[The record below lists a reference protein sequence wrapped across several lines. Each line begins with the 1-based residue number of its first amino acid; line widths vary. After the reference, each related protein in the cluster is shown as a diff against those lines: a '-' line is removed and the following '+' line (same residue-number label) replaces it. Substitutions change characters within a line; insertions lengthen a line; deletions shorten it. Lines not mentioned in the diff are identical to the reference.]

1 MKIINLALIHL
12 KRMIKDMKML
22 GGMLIMPVVVI
33 TGTYFIFVKGSD
45 GGGVEVA
52 FNIKDKGDYAN
63 ILMEKLD
70 VNKSSIYHNYED
82 KALESL
88 KNNDVVAV
96 YVIPEDFT
104 EKIKEGKKT
113 IIEAY
118 KREEGNGTFVIE
130 GRLNEEINE
139 MIKNRI
145 YLKEGVIGG
154 EQELSKSTITTV
166 MEKEDK
172 IDDGLF
178 YTVLLIIN
186 FIIFSASSIGQEII
200 LLKKEKILSRA
211 ISTANKGWEIIGSL
225 YLAMFLLQ
233 VGIYTTVILAEKFII
248 GYSFENLHIVLIN
261 IILISLYSLSLGILA
276 TRVFENEGIAS
287 LTITLV
293 GVTSA
298 FLNVA
303 GFSLHSEKTSWI
315 INNLSKF
322 TPQYWAFDSIMNGV
336 IFPNSMIIILMSL
349 VLFTAGNIKL
359 NNFVNR

>member
-1 MKIINLALIHL
+1 MKIITLALIHL
-12 KRMIKDMKML
+12 KRMVKDMKML
-22 GGMLIMPVVVI
+22 GIMLIMPLVVI
-33 TGTYFIFVKGSD
+33 TGTYFILVKGSGESGID
-45 GGGVEVA
+45 VA

-63 ILMEKLD
+63 ILMEELN
-70 VNKSSIYHNYED
+70 VSKSVYYNDED

-96 YVIPEDFT
+96 YVITEDFT
-104 EKIKEGKKT
+104 EKIKEGKKP

-118 KREEGNGTFVIE
+118 KREEGNGTSVIE
-130 GRLNEEINE
+130 GRLNEEINK

-145 YLKEGVIGG
+145 FLKEGVMEEG
-154 EQELSKSTITTV
+154 QELNKSSITTV

-172 IDDGLF
+172 IDDELF

-186 FIIFSASSIGQEII
+186 LIIFSASSMGQELIF
-200 LLKKEKILSRA
+200 LKKERILSRA
-211 ISTANKGWEIIGSL
+211 ISTASKDWEIIGSL

-233 VGIYTTVILAEKFII
+233 VGIYTTVVIAEKFII
-248 GYSFENLHIVLIN
+248 GYSFKNLHIVLIN
-261 IILISLYSLSLGILA
+261 VLLVSLYSLSLGILA
-276 TRVFENEGIAS
+276 TRIFENEGVAS
-287 LTITLV
+287 ITITLV
-293 GVTSA
+293 GITST
-298 FLNVA
+298 FLSMA
-303 GFSLHSEKTSWI
+303 GFGLHSEKTSWI

-359 NNFVNR
+359 NHFVNR

>member
-1 MKIINLALIHL
+1 MKIITLALIHL
-12 KRMIKDMKML
+12 KRMVKDMKML
-22 GGMLIMPVVVI
+22 SVMLIMPLVVI
-33 TGTYFIFVKGSD
+33 TGTYFIFAKGSD
-45 GGGVEVA
+45 GSGVDVA
-52 FNIKDKGDYAN
+52 FNIKDKGNYAN
-63 ILMEKLD
+63 ILMEEL
-70 VNKSSIYHNYED
+70 NITKSVYYNDED

-88 KNNDVVAV
+88 KNNDIVAV

-104 EKIKEGKKT
+104 EKIKEGKKP

-130 GRLNEEINE
+130 GRLNEEINKI
-139 MIKNRI
+139 IKNRI
-145 YLKEGVIGG
+145 FLKEGVIEEG
-154 EQELSKSTITTV
+154 QELSKSTITTV

-172 IDDGLF
+172 IDDELF

-186 FIIFSASSIGQEII
+186 FIILSASSIGQEII

-233 VGIYTTVILAEKFII
+233 IGIYTTVVLAEKFII

-261 IILISLYSLSLGILA
+261 ILLVSLYSLSLGVLS
-276 TRVFENEGIAS
+276 TRIFENEGVAS
-287 LTITLV
+287 ITITLV
-293 GVTSA
+293 GITST
-298 FLNVA
+298 F
-303 GFSLHSEKTSWI
+303 FSLVGLGLHSDKTSWI